1 MTRARKNASPEF
13 KGLLCVLLLM
23 HLEAFRSEC
32 GQNKERL
39 EAFSNRLHKLRI
51 AAALY
56 DPYSDIIGPV
66 VLLQE

>member
-39 EAFSNRLHKLRI
+39 EPFPSFSQ
-51 AAALY
+51 
-56 DPYSDIIGPV
+56 V
-66 VLLQE
+66 V